1 MRLLFIGDVVGK
13 PGRQLVAQL
22 LPSYLQEEQVDLV
35 VANGE
40 NAAGGLGITP
50 EVAAELFALGVDV
63 LTSGNHLWDKKE
75 VMPFL
80 DREERLLRPLN
91 WPGDPPGRGSLIMQS
106 RSGIPVAVVCAMG
119 RVFAPV
125 LLDCP
130 FRALAREVE
139 RLRAEARVVLVD
151 FHAEAT
157 SEKVAMGWFLDGRV
171 SAVIGTHTHVQTAD
185 EAVLPGG
192 TAYISDVGM
201 TGPWHSVIGMR
212 TETIVQR
219 FLDQL
224 PSRFDV
230 ARGPRQFNAVV
241 VDVDESTGMARS
253 IRRLFHRE
261 ASSPASPTAGS
272 PDAGP

>member
-1 MRLLFIGDVVGK
+1 MGK

-22 LPSYLQEEQVDLV
+22 LPSFLQEGQVDLV

-185 EAVLPGG
+185 EGVLPGG
-192 TAYISDVGM
+192 TAYITDVGM

-261 ASSPASPTAGS
+261 ASSPAGPAEGS
-272 PDAGP
+272 LDAGP

>member
-1 MRLLFIGDVVGK
+1 MQILFVGDVVGK
-13 PGRQLVAQL
+13 PGRQLLAQL
-22 LPSYLQEEQVDLV
+22 LPSYLEKEQLDLV
-35 VANGE
+35 VVNGE
-40 NAAGGLGITP
+40 NAAGGLGVTP
-50 EVAAELFALGVDV
+50 EVAAELFAMGVDV

-91 WPGDPPGRGSLIMQS
+91 WPGDPPGRGSLVLQG

-130 FRALAREVE
+130 FRSLAREAE
-139 RLRAEARVVLVD
+139 GLRAHTPVILVD

-185 EAVLPGG
+185 EVVLPGG
-192 TAYISDVGM
+192 TAYITDAGM
-201 TGPWHSVIGMR
+201 TGPWQSVIGMR

-230 ARGPRQFNAVV
+230 ARGPRQFNAVC
-241 VDVDESTGMARS
+241 VDVDEGSGRARS
-253 IRRLFHRE
+253 IRRIWWRE
-261 ASSPASPTAGS
+261 GSSTA
-272 PDAGP
+272 DADDS

>member
-1 MRLLFIGDVVGK
+1 MRVRVLFVGDVVGK
-13 PGRQLVAQL
+13 PGRQLLAQL
-22 LPSYLQEEQVDLV
+22 LPSYLEEGKLDLV

-50 EVAAELFALGVDV
+50 EVAAELFAMGVDV

-80 DREERLLRPLN
+80 EREERLLRPLN
-91 WPGDPPGRGSLIMQS
+91 WPGDPPGRGSLVLQS
-106 RSGIPVAVVCAMG
+106 RSGILVAVACAMG

-139 RLRAEARVVLVD
+139 RLRAQTPVILVD

-185 EAVLPGG
+185 EVVLPRG
-192 TAYISDVGM
+192 TAYITDAGM
-201 TGPWHSVIGMR
+201 TGPWHSVIGVR
-212 TETIVQR
+212 TEIIVQR

-230 ARGPRQFNAVV
+230 ARGPRQFNAVSI
-241 VDVDESTGMARS
+241 DVDETTGEARS
-253 IRRLFHRE
+253 IQRISWRE
-261 ASSPASPTAGS
+261 GTSGGEGDFA
-272 PDAGP
+272 